1 MLQSHSTSDFTSTG
15 FLGRRISTW
24 AMVATVGLG
33 SVASYMF
40 WQSTQESQEMPL
52 AVASLPVS
60 IKVTALG
67 RLEPEGEVIS
77 ISAAGG
83 MENNLIQQLLVQE
96 GDWVQEG
103 DAIAILDSRDRLLA
117 AIEKAQE
124 QVGLATA
131 KLEQIKAGAKI
142 GELEAARATI
152 ARLETERLTNIEAG
166 QAMIARLEAERSTD
180 IVATEAKIARL
191 QAQKQGEWQVAR
203 ATINRIEAE
212 YNNAVNDERRYQELH
227 QQGAISE
234 ELWNLKRLHRITTE
248 EQLQEARFN
257 LIRIENTYN
266 PQIQETQAQLTQIRL
281 AKQQQ
286 IEEAQANLDGIDRGG
301 TQQIR
306 EAMATLNRI
315 AEVRPVDI
323 AVAEAE
329 VRSAQAAL
337 RQAQADLALAEII
350 APRNGQ
356 VLKIHAHPGE
366 KIDNLGILELGE
378 TRQMVAIA
386 EVYESDIHRV
396 KIGQSARITSAAL
409 EGELSGIVDRVGL
422 QIQRQD
428 VINADPSANID
439 SRVVE
444 VRVRLDETASQKV
457 AGLTNLQV
465 LVVMKP

>member
-1 MLQSHSTSDFTSTG
+1 MLQSHTARDFTSTG
-15 FLGRRISTW
+15 FLGRRITTW
-24 AMVATVGLG
+24 GMVATVGLG
-33 SVASYMF
+33 SVAGYIF
-40 WQSTQESQEMPL
+40 WQSQQVQETP
-52 AVASLPVS
+52 ATVASLPAPMT
-60 IKVTALG
+60 VTALG
-67 RLEPEGEVIS
+67 RLEPQGEVIV
-77 ISAAGG
+77 ISASGG
-83 MENNLIQQLLVQE
+83 MENNRIQRLLVQE
-96 GDWVQEG
+96 GDWVKEG
-103 DAIAILDSRDRLLA
+103 DVMGILDSRDRLLGA
-117 AIEKAQE
+117 VEKAQE

-131 KLEQIKAGAKI
+131 KLEQIKAGAKT
-142 GELEAARATI
+142 GELEAAKATI
-152 ARLETERLTNIEAG
+152 ARLETERLTNMEAK
-166 QAMIARLEAERSTD
+166 QAMIARLETERDTD

-191 QAQKQGEWQVAR
+191 QAQKQGEWQVAQ

-212 YNNAVNDERRYQELH
+212 YDNAVNDERRYQELH

-266 PQIQETQAQLTQIRL
+266 QQIQETQAQLTQIRL

-286 IEEAQANLDGIDRGG
+286 IEEAKANLDGIDRGG

-306 EAMATLNRI
+306 EAIATFNRI

-337 RQAQADLALAEII
+337 RQAQADLALSEII

-356 VLKIHAHPGE
+356 VLKIHAYPGE

-439 SRVVE
+439 SRIVE
-444 VRVRLDETASQKV
+444 VRIRLDETSSQRV

-465 LVVMKP
+465 VVVIES

>member
-1 MLQSHSTSDFTSTG
+1 
-15 FLGRRISTW
+15 
-24 AMVATVGLG
+24 
-33 SVASYMF
+33 
-40 WQSTQESQEMPL
+40 
-52 AVASLPVS
+52 
-60 IKVTALG
+60 
-67 RLEPEGEVIS
+67 
-77 ISAAGG
+77 
-83 MENNLIQQLLVQE
+83 
-96 GDWVQEG
+96 
-103 DAIAILDSRDRLLA
+103 
-117 AIEKAQE
+117 
-124 QVGLATA
+124 
-131 KLEQIKAGAKI
+131 
-142 GELEAARATI
+142 
-152 ARLETERLTNIEAG
+152 
-166 QAMIARLEAERSTD
+166 
-180 IVATEAKIARL
+180 
-191 QAQKQGEWQVAR
+191 
-203 ATINRIEAE
+203 
-212 YNNAVNDERRYQELH
+212 
-227 QQGAISE
+227 
-234 ELWNLKRLHRITTE
+234 
-248 EQLQEARFN
+248 
-257 LIRIENTYN
+257 
-266 PQIQETQAQLTQIRL
+266 
-281 AKQQQ
+281 
-286 IEEAQANLDGIDRGG
+286 
-301 TQQIR
+301 
-306 EAMATLNRI
+306 MATLNRI

-356 VLKIHAHPGE
+356 ILKIHAHPGE